1 MVYDLPFG
9 RGRQFGSSI
18 PRVADAF
25 VGGWRISSVFLW
37 QGGAYLTPYFPGG
50 QGDPSGTGS
59 GIGATAAGWIA
70 PSRPQHADNVSG
82 VRWKPSNQSRTHWV
96 NSQAFTCPA
105 YPNWQLGTK
114 CTTGSG
120 SGPVPL
126 PIGRF
131 GNSQVGSITGP
142 GLINLSSGL
151 SKTFAL
157 TEGIR
162 LKAEGTFTNVLNHTN
177 LANPNLDLSNASA
190 FGTIT
195 TATTNENGGN
205 RVGQI
210 SMRLE
215 F

>member
-1 MVYDLPFG
+1 VQTG
-9 RGRQFGSSI
+9 
-18 PRVADAF
+18 AF
-25 VGGWRISSVFLW
+25 
-37 QGGAYLTPYFPGG
+37 LTPYFPGG

-59 GIGATAAGWIA
+59 GIGATAAGWIG
-70 PSRPQHADNVSG
+70 PSRQQHADNVAG
-82 VRWKPSNQSRTHWV
+82 ANWKPSNQSRTNWV
-96 NSQAFTCPA
+96 NAKAFACPGNPA
-105 YPNWQLGTK
+105 WQPGTK

-131 GNSQVGSITGP
+131 GNSQVGSIVGP

-157 TEGIR
+157 TEGVR

-177 LANPNLDLSNASA
+177 LANPNLDLSNAKA

-205 RVGQI
+205 RTGQV
-210 SMRLE
+210 SVRLE